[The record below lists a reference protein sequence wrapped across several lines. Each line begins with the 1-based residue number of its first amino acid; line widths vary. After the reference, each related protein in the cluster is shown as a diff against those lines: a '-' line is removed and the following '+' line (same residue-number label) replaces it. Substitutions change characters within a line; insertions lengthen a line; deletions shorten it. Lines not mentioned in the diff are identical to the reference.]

1 MSMSEKYLDYLDSR
15 IEIAPANSQEEVNAA
30 DILQELLSNEGLEVT
45 RQDVTAPN
53 DTRFI
58 GGILLVLAFLGM
70 VVSGIGGIGLAVLG
84 FVVAAVSGALLVLR
98 YLGIDLF
105 SRFLPP
111 ARSQNVVGFHRG
123 TGPHAGRGVRPIV
136 VMAHY
141 DTGHEELLAN
151 PAVSR
156 FSGIVYRWAPMGLA
170 VAALCCLLQLVVVI
184 PDVALRVIWVVGMVC
199 ALPGLACGVNDIAAH
214 FMPLTGAANDNNASL
229 AAMLG
234 VAEDV
239 CGGTDEE
246 RAQRAEL
253 LAQAEADA
261 VADAAPGS
269 PVVVDEVPAEQRVV
283 TRTVTE
289 MEQVEGVRHGK
300 DVVEA
305 LGILPETCQIEYVEP
320 QPVTVEEIV
329 EEPVDPE
336 PEPEPVVEAQPTRPS
351 IPIPDFLTRKAAS
364 QETGTIE
371 VREATGRIAT
381 EPVVSGPSSVSEPTP
396 RSARRAEEPSPAPET
411 VTVRETLSVPEFSH
425 VPDPAVEEDIAVVE
439 DVAQEEPQEFPVPST
454 DGATVA
460 MPVVEEAP
468 QPSPAADIVDDPS
481 WGRTDFTP
489 RGSIGF
495 ARRAALF
502 DLPDPTQATFDP
514 LAADSP
520 TPDAID
526 DAAYEVPGQE
536 PEPAVAAET
545 APQRVVVSQSTVH
558 ASSSDGR
565 VTVSQSRRVTTVP
578 AAQPQEAPAAVPIEP
593 VRVTS
598 HDKARKNSLR
608 DRISHGHS
616 RKKEEQDSMSE
627 WLGVD
632 DDFDAKADGERIG
645 SWDNFSEGDGDRR
658 PWKGGATRSAELRE
672 DDRDVDPTEDPELAE
687 AVLDMDYVDLVAH
700 DIYFV
705 AVGASELDHAGA
717 KAFVREYRSRLR
729 GAFLINLD
737 SVGAGQLTLLTE
749 EGSGNVR
756 KVDRRLLK
764 SIDRIARDL
773 HVPLQC
779 SPRPW
784 ADTDATCAMRAS
796 VRSATLMGC
805 DPGEVPALAHTAEN
819 VPQNVSPD
827 QVARVN
833 LIVSETI
840 RRA

>member
-98 YLGIDLF
+98 YLGIDIF

-111 ARSQNVVGFHRG
+111 ARSQNVVGFHKG

-156 FSGIVYRWAPMGLA
+156 YSGIVYRWAPMGLA

-184 PDVALRVIWVVGMVC
+184 PDVALRVIWVIGMVC
-199 ALPGLACGVNDIAAH
+199 ALPGLVCGINDIAAH

-253 LAQAEADA
+253 LAEAEAEA
-261 VADAAPGS
+261 VAEAAPDS
-269 PVVVDEVPAEQRVV
+269 PVVVDEVPAEHRVV
-283 TRTVTE
+283 TRIVTE

-329 EEPVDPE
+329 GEPVD
-336 PEPEPVVEAQPTRPS
+336 PEPEPVVEAQSTRPS
-351 IPIPDFLTRKAAS
+351 IPIPDFLSRKASS
-364 QETGTIE
+364 QETGAIE
-371 VREATGRIAT
+371 VRQTTGRIAT

-411 VTVRETLSVPEFSH
+411 VTVRETLSVPEFGH
-425 VPDPAVEEDIAVVE
+425 VPDPAVEEDVAVVE
-439 DVAQEEPQEFPVPST
+439 DVAQEEPQDSPARST

-481 WGRTDFTP
+481 WGQTDFTP
-489 RGSIGF
+489 RGSISF

-520 TPDAID
+520 SPDAMD

-536 PEPAVAAET
+536 SEPAVAAET

-598 HDKARKNSLR
+598 HDKARKTSLR
-608 DRISHGHS
+608 DRISHGHG

-645 SWDNFSEGDGDRR
+645 SWDNFSEDDGNRH
-658 PWKGGATRSAELRE
+658 PWKGGATRSAELR
-672 DDRDVDPTEDPELAE
+672 DDQDVDPTEDPELAE

-705 AVGASELDHAGA
+705 AVGASELDHAGS
-717 KAFVREYRSRLR
+717 KAFVKEYRSRLR

-773 HVPLQC
+773 HVQLQC

-819 VPQNVSPD
+819 VPQNVNPD
-827 QVARVN
+827 QVAQVN
-833 LIVSETI
+833 LVVSETI

>member
-30 DILQELLSNEGLEVT
+30 DILQELLSNEGLDVT
-45 RQDVTAPN
+45 RQDVTTPS

-84 FVVAAVSGALLVLR
+84 FVVAAVSGGLLVLR

-105 SRFLPP
+105 GRFLPP

-156 FSGIVYRWAPMGLA
+156 YSGVVLRWAPMGLA
-170 VAALCCLLQLVVVI
+170 VAGLCCLLQLVVVI
-184 PDVALRVIWVVGMVC
+184 PDVALRVIWVIGMVC
-199 ALPGLACGVNDIAAH
+199 ALPGLVCGINDIAAH

-239 CGGTDEE
+239 CGGTEEE

-253 LAQAEADA
+253 LAQAEAEA
-261 VADAAPGS
+261 VAGAALDS
-269 PVVVDEVPAEQRVV
+269 PIVVDEVPAEQRVV
-283 TRTVTE
+283 TQTVTE

-305 LGILPETCQIEYVEP
+305 LGILPKTCQIEYIEP
-320 QPVTVEEIV
+320 QPVTVEEVV
-329 EEPVDPE
+329 EEPVDLE
-336 PEPEPVVEAQPTRPS
+336 PDPVVEDQSTRPS
-351 IPIPDFLTRKAAS
+351 APVPDFLSRKAAS
-364 QETGTIE
+364 RETGTIE
-371 VREATGRIAT
+371 VRQTTGRIAT
-381 EPVVSGPSSVSEPTP
+381 DPVVSGPSSVSEPTP

-411 VTVRETLSVPEFSH
+411 VTVRETLSVPDFSH
-425 VPDPAVEEDIAVVE
+425 GLDDPAGKENVAPVE
-439 DVAQEEPQEFPVPST
+439 DVVQGELQEPVAPTPST

-460 MPVVEEAP
+460 MPVIEGAP
-468 QPSPAADIVDDPS
+468 QPSPAPDVVDDPS
-481 WGRTDFTP
+481 WGQTDFTP
-489 RGSIGF
+489 RGPIGF

-520 TPDAID
+520 SLDVME

-536 PEPAVAAET
+536 PEPTTADAVS
-545 APQRVVVSQSTVH
+545 QRVVVSQSTVH
-558 ASSSDGR
+558 AGSSDGR
-565 VTVSQSRRVTTVP
+565 VTVSQSRRVATVP
-578 AAQPQEAPAAVPIEP
+578 AAQSQEAPAAVPIEP

-598 HDKARKNSLR
+598 HDKARKTSLR
-608 DRISHGHS
+608 DRISHGHG
-616 RKKEEQDSMSE
+616 RKKKEQDSMSE

-632 DDFDAKADGERIG
+632 EDFDAKADGERIG
-645 SWDNFSEGDGDRR
+645 SWDNFSEDDGNRH
-658 PWKGGATRSAELRE
+658 PWKGGATRSAELR
-672 DDRDVDPTEDPELAE
+672 DDEDVDLVEDPELAE

-717 KAFVREYRSRLR
+717 KAFVKEYRSRLR

-773 HVPLQC
+773 HVQLQC

-819 VPQNVSPD
+819 VPQNVGPD
-827 QVARVN
+827 QVAQVN

>member
-30 DILQELLSNEGLEVT
+30 DVLRELFANEGLEVT
-45 RQDVTAPN
+45 RQDVVAPN

-58 GGILLVLAFLGM
+58 GGILLALAFLGV

-84 FVVAAVSGALLVLR
+84 FVVAAVSGALLVMR

-105 SRFLPP
+105 NRFLP
-111 ARSQNVVGFHRG
+111 AAQSQNVIGFHKG

-151 PAVSR
+151 PSISR
-156 FSGIVYRWAPMGLA
+156 YSGFVYRWAPLGLA
-170 VAALCCLLQLVVVI
+170 IAGVCCILQLVVVI
-184 PDVALRVIWVVGMVC
+184 PEVALRVFWIIGMIA
-199 ALPGLACGVNDIAAH
+199 ALPGLVVGINDIAAH

-229 AAMLG
+229 AALLG

-239 CGGTDEE
+239 CGGSEE
-246 RAQRAEL
+246 DRARHAEL
-253 LAQAEADA
+253 LAQAEAAKEMQEAFVPVAEGAEGLVDQDRHA
-261 VADAAPGS
+261 V
-269 PVVVDEVPAEQRVV
+269 V
-283 TRTVTE
+283 RTVTE

-320 QPVTVEEIV
+320 QLVTVEETV
-329 EEPVDPE
+329 EAQPEVE
-336 PEPEPVVEAQPTRPS
+336 PEPISEAQPTRPG
-351 IPIPDFLTRKAAS
+351 IPIPEFLTRR
-364 QETGTIE
+364 TGVVE
-371 VREATGRIAT
+371 VRE
-381 EPVVSGPSSVSEPTP
+381 PVNTVDMGPSSVSEPTP
-396 RSARRAEEPSPAPET
+396 RSQRVEEPSPALEA
-411 VTVRETLSVPEFSH
+411 ES
-425 VPDPAVEEDIAVVE
+425 VEEVSVADSPAASDPMSTQDIAE
-439 DVAQEEPQEFPVPST
+439 TAPVLEGASAP
-454 DGATVA
+454 DGATMA
-460 MPVVEEAP
+460 MPVVG
-468 QPSPAADIVDDPS
+468 QPAQPASTGIVDDPS
-481 WGRTDFTP
+481 WGRTDFAP
-489 RGSIGF
+489 GNPVSF

-514 LAADSP
+514 LASDSSSFDGVDEGAYKV
-520 TPDAID
+520 PDQQD
-526 DAAYEVPGQE
+526 E
-536 PEPAVAAET
+536 PSPA
-545 APQRVVVSQSTVH
+545 PNDSDRIVVSQRNVS
-558 ASSSDGR
+558 ASASNGR
-565 VTVSQSRRVTTVP
+565 VTVSQSQSMTAVSSG
-578 AAQPQEAPAAVPIEP
+578 AGQNEAPAAVPIEP
-593 VRVTS
+593 VRVTP
-598 HDKARKNSLR
+598 HDKAKKNSLR
-608 DRISHGHS
+608 GRLSRSKKGHG
-616 RKKEEQDSMSE
+616 QDSMSS

-632 DDFDAKADGERIG
+632 EDFDAKADGERIG
-645 SWDNFSEGDGDRR
+645 SWDNFNDDRDSGQH
-658 PWKGGATRSAELRE
+658 PWKGGATRSAELR
-672 DDRDVDPTEDPELAE
+672 DPDQADDPELAE

-705 AVGASELDHAGA
+705 AAGASGLDHAGS
-717 KAFVREYRSRLR
+717 KAFIKEYRSRLR

-737 SVGAGQLTLLTE
+737 AVGAGELTLLTE
-749 EGSGNVR
+749 EGAGNVR

-764 SIDRIARDL
+764 SVDRIARDL

-819 VPQNVSPD
+819 VPQNVKPD
-827 QVARVN
+827 QVAQVN

>member
-53 DTRFI
+53 DIRFI

-84 FVVAAVSGALLVLR
+84 FVVAAASGALLVLR

-156 FSGIVYRWAPMGLA
+156 YNGIVYRWAPMGLA

-199 ALPGLACGVNDIAAH
+199 ALPGLACGINDIAAH

-253 LAQAEADA
+253 LAQAEAEA
-261 VADAAPGS
+261 VSDEALDS
-269 PVVVDEVPAEQRVV
+269 PIAVDEVPAEHRIV

-289 MEQVEGVRHGK
+289 MEQIEGVRHGK

-320 QPVTVEEIV
+320 QPVTVEEVV
-329 EEPVDPE
+329 EEPV
-336 PEPEPVVEAQPTRPS
+336 EPEPVAEAQPTRPS
-351 IPIPDFLTRKAAS
+351 IPIPDFLSRKASS
-364 QETGTIE
+364 QETGAIE
-371 VREATGRIAT
+371 VRETTGRIAT
-381 EPVVSGPSSVSEPTP
+381 DPVVSGPSSVSEPTP
-396 RSARRAEEPSPAPET
+396 RSARRAGEPAPET
-411 VTVRETLSVPEFSH
+411 VAVRETLSVPEFGH
-425 VPDPAVEEDIAVVE
+425 VPDVETED
-439 DVAQEEPQEFPVPST
+439 DVAVAVDPEQEAPSQAQAD

-468 QPSPAADIVDDPS
+468 QSSPAPDIVDDPS
-481 WGRTDFTP
+481 WGQTDFTP

-520 TPDAID
+520 APDTMD
-526 DAAYEVPGQE
+526 DAAYEVPGQD
-536 PEPAVAAET
+536 PEPVAAAET

-558 ASSSDGR
+558 ASSADGR

-578 AAQPQEAPAAVPIEP
+578 TTQSDEAPAAVPIEP

-598 HDKARKNSLR
+598 HDKARKTSLR
-608 DRISHGHS
+608 DRISHGHG

-632 DDFDAKADGERIG
+632 EDFDAKADGERIG
-645 SWDNFSEGDGDRR
+645 SWDNFSEDDGNHR
-658 PWKGGATRSAELRE
+658 PWKGGATRSAELR
-672 DDRDVDPTEDPELAE
+672 DGQDVDPAEDPELAE

-717 KAFVREYRSRLR
+717 KAFVKEYRSRLR

-764 SIDRIARDL
+764 SIDRISRDL
-773 HVPLQC
+773 HVQLQC

-805 DPGEVPALAHTAEN
+805 DPGEVPALSHTAEN
-819 VPQNVSPD
+819 VPQNVNPD
-827 QVARVN
+827 QVAQVN

>member
-84 FVVAAVSGALLVLR
+84 FVVAAVSGGLLVLR
-98 YLGIDLF
+98 YLGIDPF
-105 SRFLPP
+105 SRILPP
-111 ARSQNVVGFHRG
+111 ARSQNVVGFHKG

-141 DTGHEELLAN
+141 DTGREELLAN

-156 FSGIVYRWAPMGLA
+156 YSGLVLRWAPLGLA

-184 PDVALRVIWVVGMVC
+184 PEVALRVIWVVGMVC
-199 ALPGLACGVNDIAAH
+199 ALPGLVCGINDIAAH
-214 FMPLTGAANDNNASL
+214 FAPLTGAANDNNASL

-253 LAQAEADA
+253 LAQAEAEA
-261 VADAAPGS
+261 VAHGALDS

-320 QPVTVEEIV
+320 QPVTVEEVV

-336 PEPEPVVEAQPTRPS
+336 PEPVAEAQSTRPS
-351 IPIPDFLTRKAAS
+351 IPIPDFLSRKAAS

-371 VREATGRIAT
+371 VRQTTGRIAT

-396 RSARRAEEPSPAPET
+396 RSARRAEEPAPET
-411 VTVRETLSVPEFSH
+411 VTVRETLSVPDFSH
-425 VPDPAVEEDIAVVE
+425 MLDNPAGKEDVAPVE
-439 DVAQEEPQEFPVPST
+439 DVMQGEPQEPVAPTPST

-460 MPVVEEAP
+460 MPVVEQAT
-468 QPSPAADIVDDPS
+468 QPSPAPDVVDDPS
-481 WGRTDFTP
+481 WGQTDFTP

-520 TPDAID
+520 SPDAME

-536 PEPAVAAET
+536 PEPPAAEGVS
-545 APQRVVVSQSTVH
+545 QRVVVSQSTVRS
-558 ASSSDGR
+558 SSSDGR
-565 VTVSQSRRVTTVP
+565 VTVSQSRRVVAVP
-578 AAQPQEAPAAVPIEP
+578 ADQPQEAPAAVPIEP

-598 HDKARKNSLR
+598 HDKARKTSLR
-608 DRISHGHS
+608 DRISHGHG

-632 DDFDAKADGERIG
+632 EDFDAKADGERIG
-645 SWDNFSEGDGDRR
+645 SWDNFSEDDGNRH
-658 PWKGGATRSAELRE
+658 PWKGGATRSAELR
-672 DDRDVDPTEDPELAE
+672 DDEGADPTEDPELAE

-717 KAFVREYRSRLR
+717 KAFVKEYRPRLR

-749 EGSGNVR
+749 EGAGNVR

-773 HVPLQC
+773 HVQLQC

-827 QVARVN
+827 QVAQVN